1 MRQAWKIPDE
11 KKLACRI
18 QRALIALYQAEHHLP
33 PGEPLDSKLRLEFR
47 IQIDRLRTKW
57 SQISGPEVL
66 QQFDTQRGVQ
76 VSGVQVNGVQD
87 NSAQLNGAQVNS
99 VQVSGVQDNSA
110 QLNGAQVNGVQSTV
124 MASLPTRMSNEQLA
138 HELAL
143 DPTFQLD
150 EGGGC
155 SAENPLYQRIRGSF
169 HRAFWDSLVD
179 DLCLDMPC
187 YTRVLRVL
195 AEIRDGIHDLA
206 GTRDSCNIME
216 VIDLDYIC
224 QQAERGLYGWPE
236 CTRLISG
243 IFGVI
248 QQVFIYVCLV
258 LLQLFSIP
266 SAKS

>member
-18 QRALIALYQAEHHLP
+18 QHALIALYQAEHHLP

-66 QQFDTQRGVQ
+66 QQFDTQRG
-76 VSGVQVNGVQD
+76 
-87 NSAQLNGAQVNS
+87 

-169 HRAFWDSLVD
+169 HRAFWDSLVC

-216 VIDLDYIC
+216 VIDLDYIH

-258 LLQLFSIP
+258 LLRLFSIP